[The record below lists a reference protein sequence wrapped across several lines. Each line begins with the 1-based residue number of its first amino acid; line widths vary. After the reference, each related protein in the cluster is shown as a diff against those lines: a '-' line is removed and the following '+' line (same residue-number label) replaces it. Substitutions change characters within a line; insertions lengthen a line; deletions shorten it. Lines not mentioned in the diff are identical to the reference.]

1 VTLGLLILTSVT
13 VLTLDFRN
21 SGLIDSARDAA
32 ANVVG
37 PVRDAV
43 ETATEPV
50 TDAWNGMTR
59 YGDLEAENQRLRER
73 LEELEGEAS
82 LDTAAAEELDTLL
95 DQLEI
100 EWIGDILETKARV
113 VSGPASSFSHTIE
126 IDKGAGAGI
135 REGMPVVTGAGLV
148 GRVVQASSNRSTV
161 QLLTDPD
168 FRVGVKVEGTR
179 GFGTARGNGR
189 DEPLTV
195 DSNLEADAEIGRGT
209 ELLTS
214 GTDRSAYP
222 GLIPVARVTST
233 RESSDGLSLEL
244 HARPLVDLDELA
256 YVTVLLWEPA
266 E

>member
-21 SGLIDSARDAA
+21 SGLIDGARDTAA
-32 ANVVG
+32 DVVG

-59 YGDLEAENQRLRER
+59 YGDLEAENRRLRER
-73 LEELEGEAS
+73 LEELEGDAS

-100 EWIGDILETKARV
+100 EWLGDILETRARV

-126 IDKGAGAGI
+126 IDKGSDAGI
-135 REGMPVVTGAGLV
+135 SEGMPVVTGAGLV
-148 GRVVQASSNRSTV
+148 GRAVQVSSHRTTV

-168 FRVGVKVEGTR
+168 IRVGVKIEGTR
-179 GFGTARGNGR
+179 NFGTARGNGR

-195 DSNLEADAEIGRGT
+195 DSNLEADADIERGT

-214 GTDRSAYP
+214 GIDGSAFP
-222 GLIPVARVTST
+222 GLIPVARVTAT
-233 RESSDGLSLEL
+233 RESSGGQALEL
-244 HARPLVDLDELA
+244 RARPRVDFDQLA